1 MGAVFALTY
10 LIAFPMIYCHWA
22 YFTLVRI
29 FPASVA
35 AISTLAIPVVGVF
48 SSALILDETVG
59 FSEIVALILVV
70 SALAIVIFV
79 EKTG

>member
-1 MGAVFALTY
+1 
-10 LIAFPMIYCHWA
+10 MIYCHWA